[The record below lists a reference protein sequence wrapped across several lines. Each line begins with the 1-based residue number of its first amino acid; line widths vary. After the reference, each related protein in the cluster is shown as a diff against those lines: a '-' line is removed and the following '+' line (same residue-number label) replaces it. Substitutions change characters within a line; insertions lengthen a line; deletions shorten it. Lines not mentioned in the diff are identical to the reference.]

1 MANKLETKPK
11 SEAFQEFY
19 KATEGIVNPEISK
32 WKDGGGKVVGY
43 FCSAMPEEIITA
55 AGMLPFRI
63 RATGSEGTEL
73 SDSHFSSINCSFP
86 RHAFNMALQGEYNFM
101 DGLLMFNSCDDIR
114 RMYDNWIQQV
124 KTPFVQILS
133 LPKKADIPQVEFF
146 RDNLAE
152 LKRQMETHFGAQI
165 TDDKL
170 WEAIKLHNQTRRL
183 LKSLYELRKAD
194 DPSIT
199 GADMLA
205 ITVAST
211 AMPKEHF
218 NRLLL
223 DLLDK
228 LVVTHGGK
236 EHQARLMIIGSLLDN
251 PDYIAVIED
260 QGGLVV
266 ADSQCF
272 GSKLLWQTVGE
283 NTHDPLMALAKY
295 YVMDRPSCPRMYT
308 EYEKRVDYIRKI
320 IRDFKVDGVI
330 LERMAFCEVWGMEQ
344 YLLVN
349 DFKEWEIPLLVLDK
363 EYILS
368 GVGQLITRVQAFL
381 ETIGR

>member
-1 MANKLETKPK
+1 METKLK
-11 SEAFQEFY
+11 SKAFQEFY
-19 KATEGIVNPEISK
+19 EAAETIVNPEIRK

-86 RHAFNMALQGEYNFM
+86 RHAFNMALQGEYSFM
-101 DGLLMFNSCDDIR
+101 DGLLMFNSCDNIR

-124 KTPFVQILS
+124 EIPFVQILS
-133 LPKKADIPQVEFF
+133 LPKKADTPQIEFF

-152 LKRQMETHFGAQI
+152 LRDHMEIHFAVEI

-183 LKSLYELRKAD
+183 MRSLYELRKAD
-194 DPSIT
+194 DPPIT

-205 ITVAST
+205 VTVAST
-211 AMPKEHF
+211 AMPKQHF
-218 NRLLL
+218 NGLLL
-223 DLLDK
+223 ELMDK
-228 LVVTHGGK
+228 LVATHGGK
-236 EHQARLMIIGSLLDN
+236 EHRARLMIIGSLLDN
-251 PDYIAVIED
+251 PDYIDIIED

-266 ADSQCF
+266 TDSQCF
-272 GSKLLWQTVGE
+272 GSRLLWQNVDE
-283 NTHDPLMALAKY
+283 KNSDPLMALARY
-295 YVMDRPSCPRMYT
+295 CVMDRPSCPRMYT
-308 EYEKRVDYIRKI
+308 EYDKRVAYIRNL

-349 DFKEWEIPLLVLDK
+349 DFKEWDIPLLVLDR
-363 EYILS
+363 EYTMS
-368 GVGQLITRVQAFL
+368 GIGQLRTRVQAFL